1 MTGRRLDYTCTIGLT
16 DLTKNSRPFVFSST
30 TCFTLLLAA
39 THRHPASTSPAR
51 SVSVPIRHPSDKSS
65 VFTSFET
72 GIYLCIAHT
81 RYTHACGVW
90 VVSWS
95 AVAGLLAFSS
105 RQYTPTINRGPL
117 SASHCCS
124 LLSKR
129 SGRRMPPAERSALL
143 IHVVGHIAL
152 YQLACCCHV
161 TLVVGEML
169 SHVTM

>member
-1 MTGRRLDYTCTIGLT
+1 MFSVQPHVSRCCLLPPIDIQQALVQHAQCPCRFVILATKALYSQASRQVYIFASHIRGILTRVASGL
-16 DLTKNSRPFVFSST
+16 F
-30 TCFTLLLAA
+30 
-39 THRHPASTSPAR
+39 
-51 SVSVPIRHPSDKSS
+51 
-65 VFTSFET
+65 
-72 GIYLCIAHT
+72 
-81 RYTHACGVW
+81 
-90 VVSWS
+90 SWS